1 MRDCPDY
8 RKLCL
13 LVLSAVCVSS
23 LFAVNLFSSVLLAH
37 QIGAFPNVAILTL
50 QDSALGSIEEGQTI
64 CYTPANK
71 TDLDDAMR
79 VSTVKAMVYLHLD
92 SNLDNLSGNYDTY
105 DIVVRF
111 DTLPEGSS
119 HSTGDTACTLS
130 LASPDC
136 SSIELDVAGSWTFD
150 FEITTTAKS
159 VSADQVT
166 TAVTIAV
173 SAKSA

>member
-1 MRDCPDY
+1 MSDC
-8 RKLCL
+8 RKLYL
-13 LVLSAVCVSS
+13 LVVFVVCVSS
-23 LFAVNLFSSVLLAH
+23 LFAVNLWSSVLAAN
-37 QIGAFPNVAILTL
+37 QIGASSNVAILTL
-50 QDSALGSIEEGQTI
+50 QDSALGNIEEGQTI

-79 VSTVKAMVYLHLD
+79 VSTANSMVYLTLD
-92 SNLDNLSGNYDTY
+92 SNLDSLSGNYDTY
-105 DIVVRF
+105 DIVVEF
-111 DTLPEGSS
+111 DTVPKGSS
-119 HSTGDTACTLS
+119 HNTGDIACTLS
-130 LASPDC
+130 LASSDH
-136 SSIELDVAGSWTFD
+136 SSIELDAAGSWTFD

>member
-13 LVLSAVCVSS
+13 LVVFVVCVSS
-23 LFAVNLFSSVLLAH
+23 LFAVNLWSNVLVAH
-37 QIGAFPNVAILTL
+37 QIDAFSNVAILTL
-50 QDSALGSIEEGQTI
+50 RDSALGNIEEGQTI

-79 VSTVKAMVYLHLD
+79 VPTVKATVSLQLD
-92 SNLDNLSGNYDTY
+92 SNLDTLSGNYDTY
-105 DIVVRF
+105 SIVVKF
-111 DTLPEGSS
+111 DTVPIGSS

-130 LASPDC
+130 LASPDY

-166 TAVTIAV
+166 TAVTIIV
-173 SAKSA
+173 SAKST